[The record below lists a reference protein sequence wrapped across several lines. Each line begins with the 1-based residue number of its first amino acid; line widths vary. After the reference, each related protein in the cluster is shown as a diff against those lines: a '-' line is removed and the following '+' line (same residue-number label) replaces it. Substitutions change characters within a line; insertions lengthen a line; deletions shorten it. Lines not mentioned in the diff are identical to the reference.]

1 MPGCVCI
8 YGGRTMEL
16 SGLNPQ
22 DKHGRLTPPLA
33 AGRPQMLTSTVGAH
47 GLPCPSSTSPSIL
60 HSPSQ
65 ETISPPTPFSQRM
78 ESVNCCQAWR

>member
-1 MPGCVCI
+1 
-8 YGGRTMEL
+8 MEL

-33 AGRPQMLTSTVGAH
+33 SGRPQMLTSTVGAH

-60 HSPSQ
+60 DSTSQ
-65 ETISPPTPFSQRM
+65 ETVSPPLLSTYEVSKLL
-78 ESVNCCQAWR
+78 SGLAINL